1 MTFDDDQS
9 GDGGDGDGGDGDD
22 KLQLVS
28 CVDQL
33 ELLNR
38 DIRPGNRLIRIA
50 INIYREQ
57 RM

>member
-1 MTFDDDQS
+1 MTIDDDQS
-9 GDGGDGDGGDGDD
+9 GDGGNGDGGDGDD

-33 ELLNR
+33 ELLNH

>member
-1 MTFDDDQS
+1 MTIDDDQS

-28 CVDQL
+28 CVGQL
-33 ELLNR
+33 ELLNH

>member
-1 MTFDDDQS
+1 MTIDGDQS
-9 GDGGDGDGGDGDD
+9 GDGGDGND

-28 CVDQL
+28 CVVQL

-50 INIYREQ
+50 INIY
-57 RM
+57 